1 MFSPTS
7 EIDGGGAQHIRRGQP
22 SPIKLVIWVELGPK
36 PRYVVGSC
44 GPGPEGP
51 SARGYS
57 EPGRIPL
64 RTLTSGI
71 GAHGQKNLKYLM
83 GPMVTGEPVNV
94 SEVTRF
100 VCDMERWTRGLDND
114 FRRSHGVL

>member
-1 MFSPTS
+1 L

-36 PRYVVGSC
+36 PSYVVGSC
-44 GPGPEGP
+44 GSGPEGP

-57 EPGRIPL
+57 ESGRISL
-64 RTLTSGI
+64 RTLTSVI
-71 GAHGQKNLKYLM
+71 GAHCQKNLKYLM
-83 GPMVTGEPVNV
+83 GHMVTGEPVNV

-100 VCDMERWTRGLDND
+100 VCDMERWTRGLENV
-114 FRRSHGVL
+114 FQRSHSVV